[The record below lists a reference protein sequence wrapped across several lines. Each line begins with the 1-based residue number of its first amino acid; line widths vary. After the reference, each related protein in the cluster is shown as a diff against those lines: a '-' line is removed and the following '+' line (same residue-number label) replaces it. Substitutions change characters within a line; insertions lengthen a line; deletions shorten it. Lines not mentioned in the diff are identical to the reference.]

1 MAIGAAHLTGAATPL
16 TRQDSRGFETHRAHL
31 MTCAFLRLG
40 TLGQP
45 TQNQR
50 TRQGPN
56 RIADHRMPS
65 SRAMSSTDRSELKTT

>member
-1 MAIGAAHLTGAATPL
+1 
-16 TRQDSRGFETHRAHL
+16 